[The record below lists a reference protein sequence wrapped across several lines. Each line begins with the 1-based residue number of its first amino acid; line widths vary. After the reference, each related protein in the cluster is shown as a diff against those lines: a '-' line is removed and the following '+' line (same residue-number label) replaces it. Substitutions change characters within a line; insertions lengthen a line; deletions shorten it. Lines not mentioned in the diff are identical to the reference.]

1 MKTTILLAIVAAT
14 SSVGLGI
21 FSQHVNAAPGSGATL
36 ASGFP
41 CSIGPGGSTTQ
52 SHEVLTPSGQE
63 TEQCHGD
70 TAPVTT
76 GSGGATVIKG
86 VPCTLG
92 PIQHGVTTTEMQAEV
107 TPSGHVNLNC
117 HS

>member
-1 MKTTILLAIVAAT
+1 MLRQATARHWLQGSPVILV
-14 SSVGLGI
+14 
-21 FSQHVNAAPGSGATL
+21 Q
-36 ASGFP
+36 
-41 CSIGPGGSTTQ
+41 GGSTTQ

-63 TEQCHGD
+63 NEQCHGN

-76 GSGGATVIKG
+76 GSGGATVVKG

-92 PIQHGVTTTEMQAEV
+92 PIQHGVTTTEMQAAV

>member
-1 MKTTILLAIVAAT
+1 MNTTMLLIIVAAT
-14 SSVGLGI
+14 SSIGLGI
-21 FSQHVNAAPGSGATL
+21 FSQHANAASGNGATL
-36 ASGFP
+36 ANGFT
-41 CSIGPGGSTTQ
+41 CNIGPGGTTTS
-52 SHEVLTPSGQE
+52 SHEVLTPSGHE
-63 TEQCHGD
+63 NEVCHGN

-76 GSGGATVIKG
+76 GSGGATVVKG

-92 PIQHGVTTTEMQAEV
+92 PIQHGVTTTQMQAEI